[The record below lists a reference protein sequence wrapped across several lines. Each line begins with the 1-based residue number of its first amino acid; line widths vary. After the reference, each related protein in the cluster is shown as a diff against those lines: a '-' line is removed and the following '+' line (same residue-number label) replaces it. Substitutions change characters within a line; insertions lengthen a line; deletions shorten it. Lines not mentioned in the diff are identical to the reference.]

1 MDFGKNS
8 LTFQKNL
15 FQYLL
20 YLELGLCFWGICGNG
35 SGFFCY
41 EVESGVLLGEV
52 LG

>member
-20 YLELGLCFWGICGNG
+20 YLELGLCFLGNLWKW
-35 SGFFCY
+35 
-41 EVESGVLLGEV
+41 VWLLLLWSWEWCV
-52 LG
+52 I